1 MHEIIIKFSKK
12 KLIILLFLSI
22 IFTYCSINLISNPE
36 KFVTIMHPNKNPIR
50 FTGYLGICFSGITS
64 ISIFLKLFNKKPGLV
79 INSDGIIFHASAN
92 TLGLI
97 KWKDVT
103 DIKTS
108 KFYNQTYILIM
119 VKNPKEYLNK
129 FKHVKKFLYKGF
141 LNNMG
146 TPIFLSSTGLQCNL
160 KEMEKLLKDEFKRY
174 QSISK

>member
-1 MHEIIIKFSKK
+1 MQEIIIKFSKK
-12 KLIILLFLSI
+12 KLIILLFLSF
-22 IFTYCSINLISNPE
+22 IFTYCSINFISNPE
-36 KFVTIMHPNKNPIR
+36 KFVTIMYPNKNLIR
-50 FTGYLGICFSGITS
+50 FTGYLGVCSFGISS

-103 DIKTS
+103 DIKTY
-108 KFYNQTYILIM
+108 KFYNQNYILIM

-129 FKHVKKFLYKGF
+129 FKHVKKFLYKRN
-141 LNNMG
+141 LNNNG
-146 TPIFLSSTGLQCNL
+146 TPIFLSSAGLQCNS
-160 KEMEKLLKDEFKRY
+160 KEMEKLLKEEFNRY